1 MDNNLVVNPA
11 TETKTTANDGMWTTL
26 AIALLFSFGLTL
38 LVFTFFYVRD
48 LRLLREIPEAVWA
61 FICGTPRE
69 DGIVLLLLVLM
80 STLSM
85 VTAAGIWGWRWLRRR

>member
-1 MDNNLVVNPA
+1 MVNP
-11 TETKTTANDGMWTTL
+11 TAESKAPAHDSLWTTL
-26 AIALLFSFGLTL
+26 TIALLFSFGLTL

-69 DGIVLLLLVLM
+69 DGIVLPVLVLT
-80 STLSM
+80 STLSLLS
-85 VTAAGIWGWRWLRRR
+85 AAGIWGWRWSRRR

>member
-1 MDNNLVVNPA
+1 MGHNIVVNP
-11 TETKTTANDGMWTTL
+11 TAESQSPAQDSIWITL
-26 AIALLFSFGLTL
+26 SIALLFSFGLTL

-69 DGIVLLLLVLM
+69 DGIVLPVLVLM
-80 STLSM
+80 STLSFLS
-85 VTAAGIWGWRWLRRR
+85 AAGIWGWRWSRRR